1 MKKRC
6 VVCAFAVEAGRF
18 SLTQTDVII
27 NHLVFMALDSIARV
41 LKNACQSSGAC
52 WAVLLAPT
60 TEGWEII
67 QSSGLSQRGRL
78 ALLAYLSENT
88 VRAWVSGALT
98 VGRSRSRQVEA
109 MDDARCARL
118 YLFPRKSEGQ
128 VFMVGA
134 QALSGQQQAI
144 WRNLVLNKKSGAAS
158 ESVHQPVEASGVP
171 TRDLAFLK
179 KVLRE
184 MAAITDAS
192 LACRHLAHL
201 LSGYFRC
208 DVVVIWAVQPN
219 GQVLQNVYGKLTPA
233 LQSLAERL
241 RLRGK
246 SRLIDPKPAS
256 DDGQVGAVM
265 CAPLDAADPSAG
277 MLLLARQSGAY
288 AKSDLLMLEL
298 VAAMLAGVLTN
309 AAQYQSLQDT
319 VTALQETQQELQARI
334 SAQKEAEARLVQAA
348 KLAAV
353 GEMAAGVAHELNN
366 PLTTVVG
373 FTELVMDEMP
383 DDMPQKNDLDMVLR
397 EARRAR
403 TVVRR
408 LLDFARQSETSR
420 ASADLNEL
428 VTDVVA
434 LMRHLLHTSG
444 VELRLDLQ
452 DQLPWTVMDRNQIKQ
467 VILNLVHNALNATQ
481 KGKGQITITT
491 RLRSL
496 YDRQWLTLAVR
507 DNGVGIPPDQI
518 EHIFEPFFTTRS
530 ASGGTGLG
538 LSVTYGI
545 VTDHGGRIEVESQVQ
560 VGSVFTVWLPLTDS
574 GNG

>member
-1 MKKRC
+1 
-6 VVCAFAVEAGRF
+6 
-18 SLTQTDVII
+18 
-27 NHLVFMALDSIARV
+27 MALNSIARA

-52 WAVLLAPT
+52 WAALLAPAPV
-60 TEGWEII
+60 GWEII

-78 ALLAYLSENT
+78 ALLAYLSENN
-88 VRAWVSGALT
+88 VRAWLSGALA

-109 MDDARCARL
+109 MDDARCTRL

-128 VFMVGA
+128 VLMVGA
-134 QALSGQQQAI
+134 PALSRQQQAL
-144 WRNLVLNKKSGAAS
+144 WRNLVLHQKSDAGSQSAY
-158 ESVHQPVEASGVP
+158 QPEETGGVP
-171 TRDLAFLK
+171 MRDLSFLK

-192 LACRHLAHL
+192 LACRHLSHL

-208 DVVVIWAVQPN
+208 DVVSIWAAQPN
-219 GQVLQNVYGKLTPA
+219 GQVLQNVYGKLTPG
-233 LQSLAERL
+233 LQSVAERL

-246 SRLIDPKPAS
+246 SRLIDPKPGREE
-256 DDGQVGAVM
+256 GQCGAVM

-298 VAAMLAGVLTN
+298 LAAMLAGVLAN